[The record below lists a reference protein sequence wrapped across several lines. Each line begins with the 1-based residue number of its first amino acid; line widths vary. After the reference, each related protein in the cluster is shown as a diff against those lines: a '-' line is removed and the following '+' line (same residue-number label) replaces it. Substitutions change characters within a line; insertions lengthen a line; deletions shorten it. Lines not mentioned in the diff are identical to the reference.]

1 MADSLL
7 YQELSEHYK
16 SNLEKYVKEHPG
28 EYILIEQYCIESFY
42 ATQSELNNAIKK
54 KYGDSMSY
62 TIIGT
67 QIPKEMS
74 KKNRR

>member
-1 MADSLL
+1 MANSLL
-7 YQELSEHYK
+7 AQELNEYYED
-16 SNLEKYVKEHPG
+16 NLERYVKEHPG
-28 EYILIEQYCIESFY
+28 EYILIEQIFMESFY
-42 ATQSELNNAIKK
+42 ATQSELNNAIQK
-54 KYGDSMSY
+54 KYGNSMSY